1 MIKQKRGRTPGN
13 PPPPHLIVPDP
24 NKPGEMV
31 KITDSKDF
39 RLLGSNLQPN
49 ISWKAHLETGSKAV
63 LPAIRKQIGA
73 LKQLGAQIPKQSRK
87 AIAEGL
93 IQSKFNYLIAQ
104 WGGATKNLMK
114 AAQRLQNK
122 AARWVTCSSRRTRTR
137 KLLKDT
143 GWLSIL
149 EMTKYHTLVQLW
161 KIIRLQK
168 PLIMTELF
176 TTTNEDL
183 ITTTIPRLQFTK
195 QGFRWRSADTWNLLP
210 GEIRSIQNLPKFKRQ
225 VKNWIKS
232 LRNPEPD

>member
-1 MIKQKRGRTPGN
+1 MI
-13 PPPPHLIVPDP
+13 
-24 NKPGEMV
+24 
-31 KITDSKDF
+31 KITDSNDF

-49 ISWKAHLETGSKAV
+49 ISWRAHLETGSKAV

-104 WGGATKNLMK
+104 WGGATKNLIK

-122 AARWVTCSSRRTRTR
+122 AARWVTSSPRRTSTR

-143 GWLSIL
+143 DWLSIQ

-161 KIIRLQK
+161 KIVRLQK
-168 PLIMTELF
+168 PQTMTELF
-176 TTTNEDL
+176 TMNNEDL
-183 ITTTIPRLQFTK
+183 ITTTIPRLQFTM
-195 QGFRWRSADTWNLLP
+195 QGFRWRSVDTWNLLP
-210 GEIRSIQNLPKFKRQ
+210 AEVRITQSLPKFKRQ
-225 VKNWIKS
+225 VKKWMKS